1 MKQVQEIKEY
11 VKKHADDFASMIMY
25 FLHDDDYDEYNERL
39 ADHRTDTLCWVGQK
53 DDLLAQIAKSGIEHA
68 VEQAVQKF
76 RQDHE
81 KVIVEMLDLKSDQT
95 IPHAIAMIEQYIR
108 DTYVRYHTDEA
119 RPQ

>member
-53 DDLLAQIAKSGIEHA
+53 DDLSAQIAKSGMEHA

>member
-108 DTYVRYHTDEA
+108 DTYVRYHTDKA